1 MTLNELLTELSKLPT
16 TDKVV
21 IIKMLT
27 NEVAQES
34 AKFVPGAVYEV
45 WSPYDSGVAAAQ
57 LQKMLLQRK

>member
-34 AKFVPGAVYEV
+34 AKFA
-45 WSPYDSGVAAAQ
+45 
-57 LQKMLLQRK
+57 